1 MLGILL
7 LAAGKSS
14 RMRGQDK
21 LMQTVQGTPLIAHM
35 ARRALAT
42 GCPVIVCLPGNPGA
56 RAAALNGMGLHLLPV
71 ADADLGMS
79 HTIRAGIAALPPQCT
94 GAMILPADMP
104 DLTETDLSTMID
116 AHDTHP
122 DAILRGASADTRAGH
137 PVVFPRATFS
147 AFDGL
152 SGDTGA
158 RAVIAAFPGRLRIVA
173 LPGLHA
179 ITDLDT
185 PEDWAAWRARQG

>member
-1 MLGILL
+1 
-7 LAAGKSS
+7 
-14 RMRGQDK
+14 
-21 LMQTVQGTPLIAHM
+21 
-35 ARRALAT
+35 
-42 GCPVIVCLPGNPGA
+42 
-56 RAAALNGMGLHLLPV
+56 
-71 ADADLGMS
+71 MS

-104 DLTETDLSTMID
+104 DLTETDLATMID

-137 PVVFPRATFS
+137 PVVFPRTTFS
-147 AFDGL
+147 GFAAL

-158 RAVIAAFPGRLRIVA
+158 RSVIAAFPGRLRIVA

-179 ITDLDT
+179 VTDLDT

>member
-7 LAAGKSS
+7 LAAGQSS

-21 LMQTVQGTPLIAHM
+21 LMQTVQGTPLIARM

-42 GCPVIVCLPGNPGA
+42 GCPVIVCLPGHPGA
-56 RAAALNGMGLHLLPV
+56 RAAALNGMDLNLLPV
-71 ADADLGMS
+71 ADADQGMS

-122 DAILRGASADTRAGH
+122 EAILRGMSADGHAGH

-147 AFDGL
+147 GFAAL

-158 RAVIAAFPGRLRIVA
+158 RSVIAAHPDRLRTVPLPDRHA
-173 LPGLHA
+173 L
-179 ITDLDT
+179 TDLDT
-185 PEDWAAWRARQG
+185 PEQWAAWRTRQR